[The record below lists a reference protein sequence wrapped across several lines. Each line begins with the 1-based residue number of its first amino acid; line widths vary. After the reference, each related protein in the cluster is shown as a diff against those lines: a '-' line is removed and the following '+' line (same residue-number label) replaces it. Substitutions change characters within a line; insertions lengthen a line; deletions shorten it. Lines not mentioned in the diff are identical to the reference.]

1 MDYGQKRRGRELN
14 HVENHLHHFSTIIIV
29 ISMIISY
36 GSSDS
41 DGSRMHSGGYYG
53 GGYYGGSGYSGGHK

>member
-1 MDYGQKRRGRELN
+1 MSRITYII
-14 HVENHLHHFSTIIIV
+14 FSTIIIV

-41 DGSRMHSGGYYG
+41 DDSRMHSGGY
-53 GGYYGGSGYSGGHK
+53 

>member
-1 MDYGQKRRGRELN
+1 MSRITYII
-14 HVENHLHHFSTIIIV
+14 FSTIIIV

-41 DGSRMHSGGYYG
+41 DGSRMHSGSHH
-53 GGYYGGSGYSGGHK
+53 GGSGFSGGHK

>member
-1 MDYGQKRRGRELN
+1 MSRTTYII
-14 HVENHLHHFSTIIIV
+14 FSTIITI

-36 GSSDS
+36 GSSES

-53 GGYYGGSGYSGGHK
+53 GGGFSGGHK

>member
-1 MDYGQKRRGRELN
+1 MSRITYII
-14 HVENHLHHFSTIIIV
+14 FSTIIIV

-36 GSSDS
+36 GSSDP

-53 GGYYGGSGYSGGHK
+53 GSAFSGGHK

>member
-1 MDYGQKRRGRELN
+1 MSRTTYII
-14 HVENHLHHFSTIIIV
+14 FSTIIIV

-53 GGYYGGSGYSGGHK
+53 GGYYGGGYSGGHKWPISPATTVF

>member
-1 MDYGQKRRGRELN
+1 MSRATYII
-14 HVENHLHHFSTIIIV
+14 FSTI
-29 ISMIISY
+29 IISY

-53 GGYYGGSGYSGGHK
+53 GGGFSGGHK

>member
-1 MDYGQKRRGRELN
+1 MSRAAYII
-14 HVENHLHHFSTIIIV
+14 FSTIIII

-36 GSSDS
+36 GFSDS

-53 GGYYGGSGYSGGHK
+53 GGGFSGGHK

>member
-1 MDYGQKRRGRELN
+1 MSRVTYII
-14 HVENHLHHFSTIIIV
+14 FSTIIIV
-29 ISMIISY
+29 ISMIVSY
-36 GSSDS
+36 GSSES